1 MRRIGQ
7 LRNYPFESSPEN
19 TVSTW
24 SHYQLEHHQATE
36 TQEAWETW
44 VAPAMVGMD
53 SASVKLQTLFCS
65 VIFHGT
71 KKSNV
76 VMVDGTP
83 RFCG

>member
-1 MRRIGQ
+1 M
-7 LRNYPFESSPEN
+7 
-19 TVSTW
+19 STW

-71 KKSNV
+71 KKSDVYSYGRWYAPILWLVKLMLGEIRLN
-76 VMVDGTP
+76 
-83 RFCG
+83 